1 MSFQQSMSYIEIIV
15 PLADSISQILIM
27 PLLVPEHISFS
38 VQLRATAVTSVCT
51 LLPVEA
57 L

>member
-15 PLADSISQILIM
+15 PLADSISQILII
-27 PLLVPEHISFS
+27 PLFVPEHISFS